1 MARTGAL
8 SRAVRIEPTG
18 TRAGA
23 AGAVAEAMAD
33 ESIEDVVLTFPDG
46 RTVPLPAALA
56 DLLARTAGEL
66 ASGHAV
72 TVLPADAMLTPAEA
86 ADVLGLSRP
95 FVVRLLDDGT
105 IPSERLPRS
114 RHRRIR
120 LADVLV
126 FAALREQR
134 RDGRRRVAD
143 AVADADL
150 PY

>member
-1 MARTGAL
+1 SSDL
-8 SRAVRIEPTG
+8 
-18 TRAGA
+18 
-23 AGAVAEAMAD
+23 
-33 ESIEDVVLTFPDG
+33 DG
-46 RTVPLPAALA
+46 RTVPLPAPLA
-56 DLLARTAGEL
+56 ELLARTAGEL

-72 TVLPADAMLTPAEA
+72 TILPADAMLTPAEA
-86 ADVLGLSRP
+86 AEVLGLSRP

-120 LADVLV
+120 LTDVLV

-134 RDGRRRVAD
+134 REGRRRIAD